1 MNVFSAIC
9 IQRTSPGM
17 GWRLER
23 AHRSDRSSWQRN
35 FQNHAV
41 QRCYGRRPCSCRFG
55 DQSVSLCRLAHCH
68 LKASASHNF
77 PAALLMLISCA
88 FWCADRTA
96 SKFITA
102 QLACSVQ
109 SRGRTLW
116 ETASSTSTNTH
127 CGIHCGTQM
136 EHAPLTGC
144 LTWSQKLCCIIY
156 QRMPWTASANFAAK
170 KHSKRVFLW
179 KSQKIFYF

>member
-1 MNVFSAIC
+1 VPPGTLPPQGKC
-9 IQRTSPGM
+9 IPQIPG
-17 GWRLER
+17 GTFD
-23 AHRSDRSSWQRN
+23 AN
-35 FQNHAV
+35 F
-41 QRCYGRRPCSCRFG
+41 
-55 DQSVSLCRLAHCH
+55 
-68 LKASASHNF
+68 
-77 PAALLMLISCA
+77 CA

-127 CGIHCGTQM
+127 CGTHCGTQM

-170 KHSKRVFLW
+170 KHSKRLFLW
-179 KSQKIFYF
+179 KSPKIYSVMEFHCEKVQKSIYYLSLLSFENVKKEECP